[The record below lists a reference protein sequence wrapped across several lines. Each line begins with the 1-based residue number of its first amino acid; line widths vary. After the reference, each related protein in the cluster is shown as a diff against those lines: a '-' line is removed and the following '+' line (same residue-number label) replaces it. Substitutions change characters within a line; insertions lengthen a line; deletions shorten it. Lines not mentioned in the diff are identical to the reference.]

1 MDRHDEA
8 RDDETGFDSLG
19 DATGMDRSDEQS
31 AMQSGRDASD
41 PAAGDEAGGG
51 EKTAIE
57 GAAGLGATHRTWGG
71 TPTGV
76 EGGAGTHVPAEGD
89 EHMDDAPDERKD
101 SSDPRGY

>member
-1 MDRHDEA
+1 MDRHDEEH
-8 RDDETGFDSLG
+8 DTGFDSLA
-19 DATGMDRSDEQS
+19 DATGMDRSDDREP
-31 AMQSGRDASD
+31 MRSGRDVSGE
-41 PAAGDEAGGG
+41 AAEDEAGGG

-57 GAAGLGATHRTWGG
+57 GVAGLGATHETWGA

-89 EHMDDAPDERKD
+89 EHMDDAPDERRD